1 MRRRFAA
8 VWCAVLC
15 AALLCLG
22 VTTPPLRQPGYPGW
36 DKKPYFE
43 AAPDRVD
50 VNTAPAAELET
61 LPGIGEKKAQAIVDY
76 RTKNGAFG
84 AAEELAQVKGI
95 SERTVDGVRAYIR
108 VS

>member
-1 MRRRFAA
+1 MSGRPSALFPLFA
-8 VWCAVLC
+8 
-15 AALLCLG
+15 G
-22 VTTPPLRQPGYPGW
+22 I
-36 DKKPYFE
+36 
-43 AAPDRVD
+43 
-50 VNTAPAAELET
+50 ET

-95 SERTVDGVRAYIR
+95 SERTVDGMRAYIR